1 MPGGRLKDSAMRF
14 MAVTAMV
21 PPMEAFETIPW
32 AVIRGGKTLRGGVP
46 VPLGDIWPVL
56 DQALDAHGKALLW
69 DMDGIETNRPQ
80 LDLLRRFE
88 GLGLWVDAG
97 VRYADGVI
105 DVLVA
110 GADKAVV
117 GTKSL
122 WGLEELQEAFRLTEN
137 LLLQI
142 DFNGKILHPGRAE
155 IEPVPQDLAR
165 WVRDHG
171 GDTILFM
178 TADAPIDLAAV
189 KSLASEIRVYAG
201 VATAEQVPALKEAGA
216 AGAIVDLWE
225 ADGRTI

>member
-1 MPGGRLKDSAMRF
+1 
-14 MAVTAMV
+14 V
-21 PPMEAFETIPW
+21 EAFEIVPW
-32 AVIRGGKTLRGGVP
+32 AVIRGGRTLRGGVP
-46 VPLGDIWPVL
+46 VSLAEIWPVL
-56 DQALDAHGKALLW
+56 DAALDTHGKALLW

-142 DFNGKILHPGRAE
+142 DFDGKILHPGRAA
-155 IEPVPQDLAR
+155 IEPAPQDLAR

-178 TADAPIDLAAV
+178 TAESVLDLAAV
-189 KSLASEIRVYAG
+189 KALASEVRVYAG
-201 VATAEQVPALKEAGA
+201 VASLAQVPALQETGA

-225 ADGRTI
+225 AGGRTT